1 MNAIIGLNDI
11 IMEECGDTEIYAH
24 AKDVQS
30 AAKNLLAII
39 NDILDLSKVEAGKME
54 LVYVDYYLKVMADE
68 VIGMM
73 DMAASQRGLILKYE

>member
-11 IMEECGDTEIYAH
+11 IMEECEDDGIYEH
-24 AKDVQS
+24 ARDVQS

-54 LVYVDYYLKVMADE
+54 LVYTEYYIKTVIDE
-68 VIGMM
+68 IMGMM
-73 DMAASQRGLILKYE
+73 DMAGRPSGG